1 MTASVIP
8 TQLQQCGFVEFSL
21 KLNLKVAGKKYGRF
35 VALIQQALRELKPE
49 EARAAIE
56 RGGFEL
62 AVDGERLEV
71 TLDELI
77 VEKRAQNRICIC
89 LFAPKRGIAFA
100 AMSASSTAL
109 QTPDKNTII
118 LLE

>member
-1 MTASVIP
+1 
-8 TQLQQCGFVEFSL
+8 
-21 KLNLKVAGKKYGRF
+21 VAGKKYGRF

-77 VEKRAQNRICIC
+77 IVVKRAKIGFASAYSLQNAG
-89 LFAPKRGIAFA
+89 LP
-100 AMSASSTAL
+100 SL
-109 QTPDKNTII
+109 P
-118 LLE
+118 